1 MKNILIGLFLLS
13 NLMTITNAIPSEK
26 PTPQEMKSSLITLK
40 YMAFENY
47 ELFKAFS
54 EMIEESDV
62 EVNNYS
68 DYINFSNIKTQEA
81 GCSLIQSA
89 KLINDLA
96 NNRKIHPS
104 IATQD
109 MKKSLTLD
117 MDALIKMTRVELD
130 KRGFFCP

>member
-26 PTPQEMKSSLITLK
+26 PTPKEMKSSLITIK
-40 YMAFENY
+40 HIAFENY
-47 ELFKAFS
+47 ELIKAFS
-54 EMIEESDV
+54 EMIEDSDV

-89 KLINDLA
+89 KIINDLA

>member
-1 MKNILIGLFLLS
+1 MKNILMGLFLLS

-26 PTPQEMKSSLITLK
+26 PTPKEMKSSLITLK
-40 YMAFENY
+40 HMAFENY

>member
-1 MKNILIGLFLLS
+1 MKNILMGLFLLS

-26 PTPQEMKSSLITLK
+26 PTPKEMKSSLITLK
-40 YMAFENY
+40 YIAFENY
-47 ELFKAFS
+47 ELIKAFS
-54 EMIEESDV
+54 EMIEDSDV

-89 KLINDLA
+89 KIINDLA

>member
-26 PTPQEMKSSLITLK
+26 PTPKEMKSSLITLK
-40 YMAFENY
+40 HMAFENY

-68 DYINFSNIKTQEA
+68 DYINYSNIKTQEA

>member
-26 PTPQEMKSSLITLK
+26 PTPKEMKSSLITIK
-40 YMAFENY
+40 HIAFENY
-47 ELFKAFS
+47 ELIKAFS
-54 EMIEESDV
+54 EMIEDSDV
-62 EVNNYS
+62 EVNNS

>member
-26 PTPQEMKSSLITLK
+26 PTPKEMKSSLITLK
-40 YMAFENY
+40 HMAFENY

-54 EMIEESDV
+54 EMIEDSDV

>member
-13 NLMTITNAIPSEK
+13 NLMTITNASPSKK

-40 YMAFENY
+40 HLAFENY
-47 ELFKAFS
+47 EMLKAFS
-54 EMIEESDV
+54 EMIEDREV
-62 EVNNYS
+62 EANNYS
-68 DYINFSNIKTQEA
+68 DYIDFSNPKTQEA

-89 KLINDLA
+89 KIINGLV

-104 IATQD
+104 LATPD
-109 MKKSLTLD
+109 MNKSLILD
-117 MDALIKMTRVELD
+117 MDALEKMTRVELD

>member
-26 PTPQEMKSSLITLK
+26 PTPKEMKSSLITLK
-40 YMAFENY
+40 HMAFENY

>member
-26 PTPQEMKSSLITLK
+26 PTPKEMKSSLITLK
-40 YMAFENY
+40 YIAFENY
-47 ELFKAFS
+47 ELIKAFS
-54 EMIEESDV
+54 EMIEDSDV

-89 KLINDLA
+89 KIINDLA

>member
-40 YMAFENY
+40 HIAFENY
-47 ELFKAFS
+47 ELIKAFS
-54 EMIEESDV
+54 EMIEDSDV

-104 IATQD
+104 ITTQD
-109 MKKSLTLD
+109 MKKSLTFD
-117 MDALIKMTRVELD
+117 MDALVKMTRVELD

>member
-1 MKNILIGLFLLS
+1 MGLFLLS

-26 PTPQEMKSSLITLK
+26 PTPKEMKSSLITLK
-40 YMAFENY
+40 HMAFENY

>member
-26 PTPQEMKSSLITLK
+26 PTPQEMKSSLTTLK
-40 YMAFENY
+40 HIAFENY
-47 ELFKAFS
+47 EMLKAFS
-54 EMIEESDV
+54 EMIEDRDV
-62 EVNNYS
+62 KANNYS
-68 DYINFSNIKTQEA
+68 DYINFSNPKTQEA

-89 KLINDLA
+89 NIINGLV

-104 IATQD
+104 LATSD
-109 MKKSLTLD
+109 MTKSLTFD
-117 MDALIKMTRVELD
+117 MNALVKMTRVELD

>member
-26 PTPQEMKSSLITLK
+26 PTPKEMKSSLITIK
-40 YMAFENY
+40 HIAFENY
-47 ELFKAFS
+47 ELIKAFS
-54 EMIEESDV
+54 EMIEDSDV

-109 MKKSLTLD
+109 MKKSLTFD
-117 MDALIKMTRVELD
+117 MDALVKMTRVELD

>member
-26 PTPQEMKSSLITLK
+26 PTPKEMKSSLITLK
-40 YMAFENY
+40 HMAFENY

-117 MDALIKMTRVELD
+117 MDALIKMTRVELE

>member
-26 PTPQEMKSSLITLK
+26 PTPKEMKSSLITIK
-40 YMAFENY
+40 HMAFENY